1 MTSYRIL
8 ECARCHAV
16 VADFD
21 DHRVLWP
28 SGAPHSCVMPVDDLD
43 DITALALASPE
54 GVWDTLVSMATAEWL
69 TTGVE

>member
-8 ECARCHAV
+8 ECARCGAV

-28 SGAPHSCVMPVDDLD
+28 SGKPHSCVMPVDDLD
-43 DITALALASPE
+43 DITAQALA
-54 GVWDTLVSMATAEWL
+54 GDVGLDGWVAAVAAEWL
-69 TTGVE
+69 GVK